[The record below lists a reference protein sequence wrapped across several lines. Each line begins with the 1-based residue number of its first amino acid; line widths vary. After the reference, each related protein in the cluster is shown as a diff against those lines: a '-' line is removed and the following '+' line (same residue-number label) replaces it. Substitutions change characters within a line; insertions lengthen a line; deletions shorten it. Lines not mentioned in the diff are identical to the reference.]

1 MESTT
6 RKQCEPL
13 FSTYH
18 PPGSQRRRH
27 ASATS
32 SPPVASHIKPGD
44 FSSTLAR
51 MLFLPRSW
59 IGPLDKRVSRCTII
73 IPQVFSLREGPSH
86 LHKTG
91 VGQKESGQTGVAVKT
106 SFSTSLVNLYWSL
119 RFQSVCIQEIFL
131 TRCSP
136 CCTFV
141 FSLRVLYCFQN
152 KFEIKEGIFLRG
164 HFLYNHH

>member
-18 PPGSQRRRH
+18 PPGSERRRR

-44 FSSTLAR
+44 FSSALAR
-51 MLFLPRSW
+51 MLFLPRLW
-59 IGPLDKRVSRCTII
+59 AGLLDKRVSSCTII

-91 VGQKESGQTGVAVKT
+91 VGRKKE
-106 SFSTSLVNLYWSL
+106 
-119 RFQSVCIQEIFL
+119 VCVGKQ
-131 TRCSP
+131 
-136 CCTFV
+136 V
-141 FSLRVLYCFQN
+141 W
-152 KFEIKEGIFLRG
+152 
-164 HFLYNHH
+164 